1 MISPQNL
8 FTLSSRPK
16 YLQNQKT
23 ASNNDDAITR
33 SELEKIF
40 AYELRTANSHMSK
53 LKMYSK
59 DERFTQSQSR

>member
-1 MISPQNL
+1 MISPQKL
-8 FTLSSRPK
+8 FALSSRPK

-23 ASNNDDAITR
+23 PANNEDAITR